1 MKFIENEGK
10 KFVNT
15 ILEATND
22 EYREDLGGNLEDY
35 IDDLKDL
42 KINLLEPQL
51 NNLGTHKAEAI
62 VMDFIA
68 TIDMEL
74 EKYESKEN
82 AK

>member
-22 EYREDLGGNLEDY
+22 GYREDLGGNLEDY

-42 KINLLEPQL
+42 KTNLLEPQL
-51 NNLGTHKAEAI
+51 NNLSTHKAEAM